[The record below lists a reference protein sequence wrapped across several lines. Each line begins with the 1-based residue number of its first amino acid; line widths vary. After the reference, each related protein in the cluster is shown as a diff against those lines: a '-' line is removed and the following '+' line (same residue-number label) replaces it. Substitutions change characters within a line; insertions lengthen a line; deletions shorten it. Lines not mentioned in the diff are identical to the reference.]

1 MIALGLS
8 KQKLIQFDNKI
19 TFVIGYRNLYNFVVM
34 MIAAMSFYYAE
45 VLVASELYM
54 LALILAV
61 LSCKWFLVQVRDNVD
76 SLDVVDAI
84 SSERASYDEPVVSDK
99 IIQV

>member
-1 MIALGLS
+1 MITVS
-8 KQKLIQFDNKI
+8 KEKLIQFDNKL

-54 LALILAV
+54 LSLILAV
-61 LSCKWFLVQVRDNVD
+61 LACKWFLVQVRDNVD
-76 SLDVVDAI
+76 SLDVIDAMATD
-84 SSERASYDEPVVSDK
+84 RATYDEPVVSD
-99 IIQV
+99 QVIRI